1 METPMMTVKE
11 TAEYLHVGK
20 STVYKM
26 MQDNTLKRVPGPG
39 RIRFRKEDVEQP
51 GLDKKHGI
59 WKSPREREL
68 E

>member
-26 MQDNTLKRVPGPG
+26 MQDNTLKRVPGQNPG
-39 RIRFRKEDVEQP
+39 QEGRR
-51 GLDKKHGI
+51 
-59 WKSPREREL
+59 
-68 E
+68 